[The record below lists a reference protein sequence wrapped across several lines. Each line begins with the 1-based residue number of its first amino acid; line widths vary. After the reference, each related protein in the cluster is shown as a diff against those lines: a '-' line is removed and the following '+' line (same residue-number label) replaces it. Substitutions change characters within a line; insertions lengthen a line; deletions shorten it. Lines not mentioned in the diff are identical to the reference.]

1 MKKSFLVSASLIL
14 FSAQAV
20 AQVRPQDCR
29 PVFPVVDHVEAA
41 VVPNDVV
48 AVQAPPTVVE
58 RRRFVGLPFL
68 IPLVIGGGFI
78 AIITHHGG
86 HHHTVSPA

>member
-1 MKKSFLVSASLIL
+1 MKKSILVSASLVL

-41 VVPNDVV
+41 VVPDVV
-48 AVQAPPTVVE
+48 TEQAPPTVIE